1 VLRKS
6 FTAAGLRGPCGSEPK
21 VGEAGVTGIEPIDFA
36 AAYEVVTER
45 IRRAIHIGSYLP
57 GDKLPPERS
66 LAQQLGVSRTTVR
79 EAIRVLEGEGY
90 VVSRR
95 GASGGIIVLDQAE
108 NEERLRPLLAEK
120 LPEIEEGF
128 DYRVAVEGAAARLA
142 AERRTDED
150 LAILQDAYD
159 VMRADRET
167 QRFRAADNAFHLA
180 IADAARN
187 RLMRQAIEDARA
199 EMWVPIDRLIDRV
212 FTTANRHHK
221 QILDAIRDRDPDAA
235 QKAVVDHLETARR
248 DLRRALR

>member
-1 VLRKS
+1 MTS
-6 FTAAGLRGPCGSEPK
+6 GL
-21 VGEAGVTGIEPIDFA
+21 TGIEPIDFA

-57 GDKLPPERS
+57 GDKLPPERT

-95 GASGGIIVLDQAE
+95 GASGGILVLDQAE
-108 NEERLRPLLAEK
+108 NEERIRPLLTEK
-120 LPEIEEGF
+120 LPEIEEPF
-128 DYRVAVEGAAARLA
+128 DYRIAVEGAAARLA
-142 AERRTDED
+142 ADRRTDED
-150 LAILQDAYD
+150 LVILRDAYE

-167 QRFRAADNAFHLA
+167 LRFRAADNVFHLA

-199 EMWVPIDRLIDRV
+199 AMWVGIDRLITQV
-212 FTTANRHHK
+212 FTNANRHHK
-221 QILDAIRDRDPDAA
+221 HILDAIADRDPDAA
-235 QKAVVDHLETARR
+235 QKAVVDHLEHARR
-248 DLRRALR
+248 DLRRSLR

>member
-1 VLRKS
+1 
-6 FTAAGLRGPCGSEPK
+6 
-21 VGEAGVTGIEPIDFA
+21 VGDQTVTGIEPIDFA

-45 IRRAIHIGSYLP
+45 IRRAIHIGSYVP
-57 GDKLPPERS
+57 GDKLPPERA

-108 NEERLRPLLAEK
+108 NEERIRPLLAEK
-120 LPEIEEGF
+120 LPEIEETF
-128 DYRVAVEGAAARLA
+128 DYRIAVEGAAARLA
-142 AERRTDED
+142 ADRRTDED
-150 LAILQDAYD
+150 LAILQDAYE
-159 VMRADRET
+159 VMRSDRET

-199 EMWVPIDRLIDRV
+199 ATWVPIDRLIDRV
-212 FTTANRHHK
+212 FLTANRHHK
-221 QILDAIRDRDPDAA
+221 QILEAIAGRDPDAA

-248 DLRRALR
+248 DLRRSLR